1 MYSWDDPKDR
11 VAIVQLNSELR
22 HAELELLSAQCATD
36 RLRLR
41 FSPHD
46 IARYAERKI
55 LGKAVEIAGFLHHYY
70 SSLDKQVPTD
80 RAGEETPLRRTLP
93 LRNPAFPRACGSL
106 ASDAND
112 LDYSIVTMASPQL
125 AWRIF
130 TDCDR
135 WSKFSDSYGD
145 LRWIE
150 GRPWQPRSCLLIE
163 VVRPIRAQIEH
174 RITTSVPTQRLS
186 WIDHGLGTTI
196 EQWVHFEALPQG
208 GTRVHTRAEFAGIAR
223 VIAGRPLR
231 QVLLDFTTQWYENY
245 RAECDQAASPDRHPC
260 GV

>member
-41 FSPHD
+41 FSPLD

-55 LGKAVEIAGFLHHYY
+55 LGKAVEIAGALHHYY
-70 SSLDKQVPTD
+70 SSLDREASTEP
-80 RAGEETPLRRTLP
+80 AEEETPLGRILP
-93 LRNPAFPRACGSL
+93 VRNPAFPRAESKPAG
-106 ASDAND
+106 DANV
-112 LDYSIVTMASPQL
+112 LDYCIVTKASPDL

-135 WSKFSDSYGD
+135 WSKFSDLYGS

-150 GRPWQPRSCLLIE
+150 GKPWQPGSCLLIE
-163 VVRPIRAQIEH
+163 VVRPVRAQIEH
-174 RITTSVPTQRLS
+174 RITTSVPARRLS

-208 GTRVHTRAEFAGIAR
+208 GTRVHTWAEFAGIAR
-223 VIAGRPLR
+223 LIAGRPLR
-231 QVLLDFTTQWYENY
+231 QVLLDFTTNWYENY
-245 RAECDQAASPDRHPC
+245 RTECDQAAQAAAAE
-260 GV
+260 